1 MKICYV
7 DESGDGSALATSTAN
22 TQPTLV
28 ISGLIID
35 YQNLQRLTLEF
46 LTLKTNYFPGVARRR
61 LHLDRILSEIKGSE
75 LRKKAA
81 SNSRRER
88 THAIGVL
95 DKAVGLLGHHDV
107 RLIGRAWIKGI
118 GTPFNNR
125 AVYTSSIQS
134 LFASFQEYLETQD
147 DLGVFIVDSRTARDN
162 TRVSHSIFTQKFRV
176 SGDKYDRIIDLPTFA
191 HSNNHA
197 GLQLSDWV
205 CSGILTP
212 MTIETYCSGH
222 VNNLHV
228 RPRYADLK
236 SRFRSRIGSLQFRYQ
251 EANGRW
257 RGGIVVADSIAHRS
271 GRLLFQ
277 P

>member
-7 DESGDGSALATSTAN
+7 DESGDGSVLATSTAN

-28 ISGLIID
+28 ISGLIVD

-46 LTLKTNYFPGVARRR
+46 LTLKTKYFPGVARRQ
-61 LHLDRILSEIKGSE
+61 LHLDRILYEIKGSE

-81 SNSRRER
+81 SNGRRER

-95 DKAVGLLGHHDV
+95 DKAIGLLKCYDV
-107 RLIGRAWIKGI
+107 RLLGRAYVKGI
-118 GTPFNNR
+118 GVPFNIR

-134 LFASFQEYLETQD
+134 LFDSFQEYLETQD

-162 TRVSHSIFTQKFRV
+162 TRVSHSIFTQKFKL
-176 SGDKYDRIIDLPTFA
+176 SGDKFDRIIDLPTFA
-191 HSNNHA
+191 HSDNHA

-212 MTIETYCSGH
+212 MTIETYCIGH
-222 VNNLHV
+222 VNNVHI
-228 RPRYADLK
+228 RPGYAGVK
-236 SRFRSRIGSLQFRYQ
+236 NRFKDKIKSLQFRYQ

-257 RGGIVVADSIAHRS
+257 RGGIVVSDSIAGRS
-271 GRLLFQ
+271 GRLLFR